1 VNEIVFMPFND
12 PVASLVAAQPDLVQ
26 SQPARVEVVT
36 QLDFDGILNAF
47 VDALTRLASP
57 DT

>member
-1 VNEIVFMPFND
+1 MPFND